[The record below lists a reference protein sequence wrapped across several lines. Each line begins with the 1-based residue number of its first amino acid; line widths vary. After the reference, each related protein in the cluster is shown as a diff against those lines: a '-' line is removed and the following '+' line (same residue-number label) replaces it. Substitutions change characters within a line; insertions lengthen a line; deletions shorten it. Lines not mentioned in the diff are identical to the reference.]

1 MLFAVK
7 KRLFPKRLFL
17 NRKYNRLSCNMQIF
31 RQNVKEKSINPLNC
45 RNISIFLRYVKQM
58 DIKAPA
64 LAGSNGA
71 AGWQTRVQ
79 VQGRQAHV
87 PVALHHVGD
96 NDSFHFY
103 NRSLVFDRCSR
114 SPVYRIGCH
123 CGYVILEINARQDFL
138 HHRRRQPYPLSSDQN
153 QDYSDR
159 FNIQGATR

>member
-1 MLFAVK
+1 MLFVVK
-7 KRLFPKRLFL
+7 KQLFPKRLFL

-31 RQNVKEKSINPLNC
+31 QQNVKEKSINPLNC

-96 NDSFHFY
+96 NVLLHFCDCALFF
-103 NRSLVFDRCSR
+103 NRSTRCA
-114 SPVYRIGCH
+114 VYWVGSH
-123 CGYVILEINARQDFL
+123 CIYVIIEIDARQDFL

-159 FNIQGATR
+159 FNIQGAPR